1 MKNFY
6 TIVHEVVHL
15 LGFNSNLFQYFLTEE
30 GNLLGLDQIVVSNN
44 GRNSLILPKVVEYA
58 KIYFACDE
66 IT

>member
-1 MKNFY
+1 
-6 TIVHEVVHL
+6 
-15 LGFNSNLFQYFLTEE
+15 LTEE